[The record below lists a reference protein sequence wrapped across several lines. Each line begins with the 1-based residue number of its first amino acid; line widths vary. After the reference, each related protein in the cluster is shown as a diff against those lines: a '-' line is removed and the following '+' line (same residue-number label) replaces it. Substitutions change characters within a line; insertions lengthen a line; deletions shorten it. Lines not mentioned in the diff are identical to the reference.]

1 MATGRYRVR
10 VEVRLRPAIYDPQG
24 EAIRRALAGAGA
36 GEVLSVRQ
44 GKSFDLEIAAASAA
58 AAKERATEIARRVLA
73 SPVLEDFAV
82 AVQSGGDR
90 TPDRV
95 PDRASPGSES

>member
-1 MATGRYRVR
+1 MTTGRYRVR

-44 GKSFDLEIAAASAA
+44 GKSFDLEIAADSAA
-58 AAKERATEIARRVLA
+58 AAAERAREVARRVLA
-73 SPVLEDFAV
+73 SPVLEDFEV
-82 AVQSGGDR
+82 AALPGGDGA
-90 TPDRV
+90 PDRV
-95 PDRASPGSES
+95 PDRASPDGES